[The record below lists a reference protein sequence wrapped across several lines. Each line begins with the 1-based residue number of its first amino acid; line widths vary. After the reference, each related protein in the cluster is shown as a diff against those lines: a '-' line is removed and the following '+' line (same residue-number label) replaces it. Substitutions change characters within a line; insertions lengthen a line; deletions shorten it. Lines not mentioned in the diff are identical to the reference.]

1 MYKAAPCSAKH
12 LNHVGIVVRDIESS
26 LKFYEGIFG
35 VDAAPIQVVEDQGIK
50 AALVAVGG
58 SQLEF
63 IQPTDSTGTV
73 ARFVERRGEG
83 LHHICFEVDGL
94 EETLG
99 RLQASD
105 VDLIDHTPRVG
116 ISGMIAFLH
125 PRATGGVL
133 VELVERSTTER

>member
-12 LNHVGIVVRDIESS
+12 LNHVGIAVRDIESS
-26 LKFYEGIFG
+26 LRFYEGIFG

-50 AALVAVGG
+50 AAIVAVGG

-116 ISGMIAFLH
+116 I
-125 PRATGGVL
+125 
-133 VELVERSTTER
+133 

>member
-12 LNHVGIVVRDIESS
+12 LNHVGIAVRDIESS

-35 VDAAPIQVVEDQGIK
+35 VDAAPIQDVEDQGIK

-63 IQPTDSTGTV
+63 IQPTDSTGSV

-99 RLQASD
+99 RLQASN
-105 VDLIDHTPRVG
+105 VDLIDRTPRLG
-116 ISGMIAFLH
+116 ISGSIAFVH

-133 VELVERSTTER
+133 LELVERGTTKR